1 MIIRLLLTMFL
12 IMLAFFS
19 LFIGVKDISLS
30 DILALREEELLVF
43 LVSRIPRLISILIAG
58 VGMSI
63 CGLIM
68 QQLSMN
74 KFVSPTTAGTLDA
87 TKMGILFSLILFPAG
102 GMLTKM
108 MFSFSIALAA
118 SLVFLKIADSI
129 KYKSIIF
136 IPLIGIVFGNILN
149 AISTFFA
156 YRYGVIQN
164 MEGWMIGDFS
174 SIIKGNYEILYIG
187 IPVVL
192 LCYAYAN
199 KFTIVGLG
207 EDTAKSLGLNYKRIT
222 YLGLIFVS
230 ITASVVVLT
239 AGVIPFLGL
248 IIPNIVSML
257 FGDNLKKTLPYT
269 ALLGAIFLLICDIIS
284 RIVIYPYEI
293 PIGLTVSIV
302 GGIVFLGML
311 LKKTKH
317 A

>member
-1 MIIRLLLTMFL
+1 MIRAVLLLTLL
-12 IMLAFFS
+12 ILSLLS
-19 LFIGVKDISLS
+19 LFVGVKDISLK
-30 DILALREEELLVF
+30 DIFDLSNESILV
-43 LVSRIPRLISILIAG
+43 LYVSRIPRLISILIAG

-68 QQLSMN
+68 QQITMN

-87 TKMGILFSLILFPAG
+87 TKMGILFSLILFPTG

-108 MFSFSIALAA
+108 LLSFTIAFLA
-118 SLVFLKIADSI
+118 SLLFLKIADGV
-129 KYKSIIF
+129 KYKSLIF

-156 YRYGVIQN
+156 FKYGVIQN

-187 IPVVL
+187 IPVVI
-192 LCYAYAN
+192 LCYFYAN
-199 KFTIVGLG
+199 KFTIIGLG
-207 EDTAKSLGLNYKRIT
+207 EDTAKSLGLDHKKII
-222 YLGLIFVS
+222 YLGLIFVA
-230 ITASVVVLT
+230 ITSSVVVLT

-248 IIPNIVSML
+248 IIPNVVSLM

-269 ALLGAIFLLICDIIS
+269 ALIGAIFLLVCDVIS
-284 RIVIYPYEI
+284 RLVIFPYEI
-293 PIGLTVSIV
+293 PIGLTVSII
-302 GGIVFLGML
+302 GGSIFLAML

-317 A
+317 V

>member
-1 MIIRLLLTMFL
+1 MIKGLLLLCLVLLSL
-12 IMLAFFS
+12 IS
-19 LFIGVKDISLS
+19 LFVGVKEITFS
-30 DILALREEELLVF
+30 DIYHLNDEEVLVF
-43 LVSRIPRLISILIAG
+43 VVSRIPRLISILIAG

-68 QQLSMN
+68 QQISMN

-102 GMLTKM
+102 GMMTKM
-108 MFSFSIALAA
+108 LFSFSIALLA
-118 SLVFLKIADSI
+118 SLLFLRITDTV
-129 KYKSIIF
+129 KYKSLIF

-156 YRYGVIQN
+156 FKFGVIQN

-187 IPVVL
+187 IPIVI
-192 LCYAYAN
+192 LCYFYAN
-199 KFTIVGLG
+199 KFTIIGLG
-207 EDTAKSLGLNYKRIT
+207 EDTAKNLGLDHKKIT
-222 YLGLIFVS
+222 YIGLIFVA
-230 ITASVVVLT
+230 ITSSVVVLT

-248 IIPNIVSML
+248 IIPNIVSMI

-269 ALLGAIFLLICDIIS
+269 ALMGAGFLLVCDIIS
-284 RIVIYPYEI
+284 RLVIFPYEI
-293 PIGLTVSIV
+293 PIGLTVSII
-302 GGIVFLGML
+302 GGVIFLAML

-317 A
+317 V

>member
-1 MIIRLLLTMFL
+1 MIKRLLLTIFL
-12 IMLAFFS
+12 LLLAFVS

-108 MFSFSIALAA
+108 MFSFSIALVA

-129 KYKSIIF
+129 KYKSLIF

-156 YRYGVIQN
+156 YRYNIIQN

-187 IPVVL
+187 VPVVL

-207 EDTAKSLGLNYKRIT
+207 EDTAKSLGLNHKRIT

-269 ALLGAIFLLICDIIS
+269 ALLGAIFLLVCDIIS